1 MAKQSISKADLERML
16 QEAQQKNA
24 ELQSENQRLRANKR
38 PEGAPVFTGNV
49 TFPHGTRKALLGG
62 KASQSIRLPNNAGV
76 IHLVGEWKESKSSGN
91 VTCRVTGWLDPSQLT
106 LQSADKD
113 DEAKSTSSFQEQV
126 VDAS

>member
-16 QEAQQKNA
+16 QEAQQKNESLAA
-24 ELQSENQRLRANKR
+24 ENARLRQNKR